1 MYTIHTL
8 SDKLPTL
15 DSTHFTSEKFGEG
28 SGPVLID
35 YVNCTGSESR
45 LWRSP
50 QRLHIDC
57 LSYTH
62 YYGCSHS
69 GDVGVRCQPG
79 TLIFFGGFLDLN

>member
-1 MYTIHTL
+1 MTNLTAHT
-8 SDKLPTL
+8 TL
-15 DSTHFTSEKFGEG
+15 DSTYFTSERFGKG
-28 SGPVLID
+28 SGPVFID

-45 LWRSP
+45 LWRSS
-50 QRLHIDC
+50 QRLHRDC

-79 TLIFFGGFLDLN
+79 RLRFNICGLSDLN